1 MQTIASNALPGLH
14 AGNVR
19 GLGAAKFL
27 RVFNSTV
34 ALKAIVA
41 AKSTALLVAAATVGA
56 AMVIVGVGA
65 DINRLTVAG
74 AAIALAAAFT
84 LCEKGGEL

>member
-1 MQTIASNALPGLH
+1 MQTIASNAMPGLH

-19 GLGAAKFL
+19 GLGAAKFIRVLNSFVGL
-27 RVFNSTV
+27 RPTN
-34 ALKAIVA
+34 A
-41 AKSTALLVAAATVGA
+41 AKSTALLVAAAAVGA

-74 AAIALAAAFT
+74 AAIALTAAFT
-84 LCEKGGEL
+84 LCEKGGDL